1 MQQSMITGKF
11 EVFTLPPFSG
21 QTLLGLRRTR
31 PIQNANFL
39 ALELLEL
46 SNDFPVTFRCML
58 AGLVKSDGLSSRL
71 TAGMSPN
78 KQSNSTGNDRTAAES
93 LTEVWQTP
101 MDTKQT
107 AFLISIIN
115 KKYKLNK

>member
-1 MQQSMITGKF
+1 
-11 EVFTLPPFSG
+11 
-21 QTLLGLRRTR
+21 
-31 PIQNANFL
+31 
-39 ALELLEL
+39 
-46 SNDFPVTFRCML
+46 ML
-58 AGLVKSDGLSSRL
+58 AGLVESDGLSSGL

-93 LTEVWQTP
+93 LTEVRRTP

-107 AFLISIIN
+107 AFLLSIIN